1 MICLLGGTRTP
12 NLMIRS
18 HALYPI
24 GLQGVNKIGFYRII
38 APPPTTTGGRSFC
51 YLTASISAYASASH
65 FRRLVT
71 LAYSIGFLQ
80 ASLLSARCFNTPGY
94 WAIFLLFAENW
105 GIDPHTK
112 KYGTFSRRP
121 PSPSGLILHM
131 KMGENYALTHGCA
144 SVPKFRQR

>member
-1 MICLLGGTRTP
+1 MQPSKESTINTPSLTPSQPQAPHSDSSNASPSLVPMVPRSELFFIRLLGGTRTP

-38 APPPTTTGGRSFC
+38 APPPTIAGGRSFC
-51 YLTASISAYASASH
+51 YLTASISVYASTSH

-94 WAIFLLFAENW
+94 
-105 GIDPHTK
+105 
-112 KYGTFSRRP
+112 
-121 PSPSGLILHM
+121 
-131 KMGENYALTHGCA
+131 
-144 SVPKFRQR
+144 

>member
-1 MICLLGGTRTP
+1 MQPSKESTINTPSLTPSQPQAPHSDSSNTSPSLVPMVPRSELFFIRLLGGTRTP

-38 APPPTTTGGRSFC
+38 TPPPTTIGGRSFC

-71 LAYSIGFLQ
+71 SAYSISFRQ
-80 ASLLSARCFNTPGY
+80 ASLTSARCFNTPGY
-94 WAIFLLFAENW
+94 
-105 GIDPHTK
+105 
-112 KYGTFSRRP
+112 
-121 PSPSGLILHM
+121 
-131 KMGENYALTHGCA
+131 
-144 SVPKFRQR
+144 